1 MQGAAFKPM
10 SANRHSWITVV
21 GQAEIAAP
29 AQEER
34 TPCLMIERIQLM
46 LVIAV
51 APERSAAAGAGS
63 ELVEVEVEEVV
74 HLVPENLP
82 AECWTMEAE
91 VA

>member
-1 MQGAAFKPM
+1 MNAIATVG
-10 SANRHSWITVV
+10 ITVV
-21 GQAEIAAP
+21 GQTEIAEP
-29 AQEER
+29 AQAER

-51 APERSAAAGAGS
+51 APEETAAAGADS
-63 ELVEVEVEEVV
+63 ELVEVAVEEVA

-82 AECWTMEAE
+82 AECSSMEAE

>member
-1 MQGAAFKPM
+1 M
-10 SANRHSWITVV
+10 
-21 GQAEIAAP
+21 EIAAP
-29 AQEER
+29 AQAER
-34 TPCLMIERIQLM
+34 TPCPMTERIQLM

-51 APERSAAAGAGS
+51 PPEETAAGAGS

>member
-1 MQGAAFKPM
+1 MNAIATIG
-10 SANRHSWITVV
+10 ITVV
-21 GQAEIAAP
+21 GQTEIAAA
-29 AQEER
+29 AQAER

-51 APERSAAAGAGS
+51 APEETAAAVGPGS

-74 HLVPENLP
+74 HLVLENLM
-82 AECWTMEAE
+82 AKCLSMAAE

>member
-1 MQGAAFKPM
+1 M
-10 SANRHSWITVV
+10 
-21 GQAEIAAP
+21 EIAAP
-29 AQEER
+29 AQAER
-34 TPCLMIERIQLM
+34 TPCPMTERIQLM

-51 APERSAAAGAGS
+51 PPEETAAAAGAGS

-74 HLVPENLP
+74 HLVAENLP